1 MSEKLRLLGAR
12 FATTWFVARF
22 VVAIVG
28 VVVLLLKKRVR
39 GSNIEVGEERR
50 LERLRGESV

>member
-1 MSEKLRLLGAR
+1 MLGAR